1 MVKPIRLM
9 GQFPPLSA
17 GRVLRQVIADGLFGQ
32 WRLLLMIAIVPF
44 VLALMIDIGSA
55 IILDLRGARNLVASP
70 EAIAIDLLALIL
82 LEVLVGAYYTTN
94 VARLLGIG
102 SRKGK
107 VAVDEDWRDAFGGVA
122 LRLAV
127 FYFIGG
133 VLMGGGF
140 VAYLLFRDNLP
151 NPQLAPLMIV
161 VPAVIQLYLYAR
173 FSFVISAAAVGAPY
187 TFGDSMRAT
196 GGITVLVLGLN
207 LAFSL
212 PLVVGQ
218 LALQTSASSAPTFGL
233 VYFGTMLLTQVLF
246 LLRVAV
252 FTIINLVCFVN
263 RTGWAPGARRV

>member
-1 MVKPIRLM
+1 MTI
-9 GQFPPLSA
+9 
-17 GRVLRQVIADGLFGQ
+17 
-32 WRLLLMIAIVPF
+32 
-44 VLALMIDIGSA
+44 
-55 IILDLRGARNLVASP
+55 
-70 EAIAIDLLALIL
+70 
-82 LEVLVGAYYTTN
+82 
-94 VARLLGIG
+94 
-102 SRKGK
+102 
-107 VAVDEDWRDAFGGVA
+107 DEDWRDAFGGVA

-151 NPQLAPLMIV
+151 NPQLAPLMIA
-161 VPAVIQLYLYAR
+161 VPAMIQLYLYAR

-187 TFGDSMRAT
+187 TFGDRMRAT

-212 PLVVGQ
+212 PLVMGQ

-263 RTGWAPGARRV
+263 RTGWAPERGPVWFVPAELRKPKSNPFAALGEAAHQALSRTGSSLGTHLDWLEPDASGSGSALIAANARCSRERSPPSRASSSASSTSSRANAV

>member
-9 GQFPPLSA
+9 GQFPPLAA
-17 GRVLRQVIADGLFGQ
+17 GRVIRQVVADGLFGQ
-32 WRLLLMIAIVPF
+32 WRLLLMVAIVPF
-44 VLALMIDIGSA
+44 ILALMIDLGSA
-55 IILDLRGARNLVASP
+55 LVLDFRGSRNLVGSP
-70 EAIAIDLLALIL
+70 EAIAVDLIALIL
-82 LEVLVGAYYTTN
+82 LEELVGAYYTTN

-107 VAVDEDWRDAFGGVA
+107 VTIDEDWRDAFGGVA

-127 FYFIGG
+127 FYFFGG
-133 VLMGGGF
+133 LLMGGGF
-140 VAYLLFRDNLP
+140 VAYLVFRDDLP
-151 NPQLAPLMIV
+151 NPQLAPLMIA
-161 VPAVIQLYLYAR
+161 VPAMIQLYLYAR

-187 TFGDSMRAT
+187 TFGDSVRAT
-196 GGITVLVLGLN
+196 GGITLLVLGLN

-218 LALQTSASSAPTFGL
+218 LALQTSTSSAPAFGMT
-233 VYFGTMLLTQVLF
+233 YFGTMLLTQALF